1 MTEYK
6 ILQLLLN
13 GLESGSL
20 LPPGLHAKTLPID
33 RPFPVPGQNI
43 QADAIVKFSVD
54 RTVPTSITAV
64 IELKSRLQPMGL
76 EGAIHQVLRFRNELH
91 RSGAYHDL
99 YPMLAAPYISESVQT
114 RCKELGVGYIDLN
127 GTLALI
133 HKDVYV
139 DVVRPATAFKN
150 PQGIKNIFS
159 GKSRR
164 ILRVLLVHPYHPY
177 RLEQL
182 ASETKLSVGQV
193 SQVLRRLQDD
203 DLVVRNTEGCF
214 LNRPRRLLRIFAQE
228 LKGDYLQN
236 RIVFS
241 GFSEKE
247 PLSLAHSL
255 SQFCK
260 QRDIRHAF
268 TLASGLESNE
278 RNVREQLMAA
288 YISVSPQRLRDDLQ
302 LEEVGKGA
310 NVLLLMPPET
320 DDTDAGGVFYQPRT
334 LTNGLT
340 GVNPVQLYL
349 DFTLHGSRGQEQ
361 ADFLVEHALGFR
373 E

>member
-1 MTEYK
+1 MKEYNT
-6 ILQLLLN
+6 LELLLD
-13 GLESGSL
+13 GLESGNL
-20 LPPGLHAKTLPID
+20 LPPGVRAKTIVAD
-33 RPFPVPGQNI
+33 RRFQVSGQKT
-43 QADAIVKFSVD
+43 QPDAIIEF
-54 RTVPTSITAV
+54 TVNRPVSTSITAV

-91 RSGAYHDL
+91 RSGSYQDL
-99 YPMLAAPYISESVQT
+99 YPMVAAPYISESVQT

-133 HKDVYV
+133 HKDVYI

-159 GKSRR
+159 GRSRR
-164 ILRVLLVHPYHPY
+164 ILRVLLVHPHHPY
-177 RLEQL
+177 RLERL

-203 DLVVRNTEGCF
+203 DLVVRNSEGCF

-236 RIVFS
+236 RIVFN

-247 PLSLAHSL
+247 PLSFADSL

-268 TLASGLESNE
+268 TLASGLEANE
-278 RNVREQLMAA
+278 RNVREQLTAA
-288 YISVSPQRLRDDLQ
+288 YISVSPERLRDDLQ
-302 LEEVGKGA
+302 LEAVGKGA
-310 NVLLLMPPET
+310 NVLLMMPPET
-320 DDTDAGGVFYQPRT
+320 DNTDAGGVFYEPRT

-361 ADFLVEHALGFR
+361 ANFLVEHALGFR